1 MSNRRAS
8 PLLPGGIR
16 LKEKKRK
23 KINKRIY
30 IYIKFESNSK
40 SLRLLES
47 SKTKLAQ
54 SFACMKRAYGG
65 KVFGNQ
71 DSNEKSSG
79 RGKRIEVESILWPF
93 VAGLPLSGNYE
104 RRRGKKGGRERGGGG
119 GGAGAGTIKVT
130 LHLTARHLP

>member
-1 MSNRRAS
+1 M
-8 PLLPGGIR
+8 
-16 LKEKKRK
+16 
-23 KINKRIY
+23 
-30 IYIKFESNSK
+30 
-40 SLRLLES
+40 
-47 SKTKLAQ
+47 
-54 SFACMKRAYGG
+54 
-65 KVFGNQ
+65 FGNQ